1 MNELD
6 RKIREALR
14 QEDAELFE
22 SFGGEQSMLEMVAD
36 VFRSRHRWLVV
47 ITMFWMVVIF
57 VFAIV
62 AGVRFFGADATRD
75 QVMWAAACVICLSAV
90 SLLKTWFWMEMNK
103 NALTREIKRL
113 ELQIARLAGR
123 IRD

>member
-47 ITMFWMVVIF
+47 ITMFWTLVFF
-57 VFAIV
+57 VLSIV
-62 AGVRFFGADATRD
+62 SAVRFFSADATRD
-75 QVMWAAACVICLSAV
+75 LVMWAAVCVICLSAV

-103 NALTREIKRL
+103 NALTRAITRL
-113 ELQIARLAGR
+113 ELQIARLAAR
-123 IRD
+123 IKD